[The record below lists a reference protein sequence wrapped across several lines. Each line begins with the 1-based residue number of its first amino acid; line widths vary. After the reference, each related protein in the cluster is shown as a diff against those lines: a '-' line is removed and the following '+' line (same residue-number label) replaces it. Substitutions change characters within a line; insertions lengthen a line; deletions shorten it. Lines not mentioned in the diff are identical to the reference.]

1 METEPLWYELRNL
14 VFSKEFTRAE
24 ALLAANPD
32 LLTVKNSIGETVLH
46 YLAVENDLEGVAWL
60 YAHGFSL
67 NTGTEFG
74 NPMVF
79 EVAVLG
85 HKHLLLWLAQNGTD
99 FSVVDRENRGI
110 MEYLIE
116 GLTEGRDWVHQTPI
130 TDGRAEEY
138 WRRREDTA
146 RFLAENVPSLSLPDE
161 LK

>member
-1 METEPLWYELRNL
+1 METESLWYELRNL
-14 VFSKEFTRAE
+14 VSSKEFARAE
-24 ALLAANPD
+24 SMLAANPE
-32 LLTVKNSIGETVLH
+32 LYALRNSIGETVLH
-46 YLAVENDLEGVAWL
+46 FLAVENDLEGVAWL

-67 NTGTEFG
+67 DTGTEFG
-74 NPMVF
+74 EPMVF

-85 HKHLLLWLAQNGTD
+85 YKDLLLWLAQNGAD
-99 FSVVDRENRGI
+99 FSAVDRENRGI

-138 WRRREDTA
+138 WQRREDMA
-146 RFLAENVPSLSLPDE
+146 RFLAENVPGLSLPDE